1 MNYFNQKIKKNEI
14 GSSAMPHKVN
24 PIDFENAEGNL
35 GVANAI
41 LSHLS
46 KKLPISRLQRD
57 LSDST
62 VMRNIGVPIAHSII
76 AYKAIKKGLNKLI
89 VNTEQISNDL
99 NSNWVIV
106 AEAIQTILRREGV
119 EKPYEQLKRLTRKN
133 EIIQQKE
140 IKDFIESLNVSN
152 KVKEE
157 LKKITPSNYTGKS

>member
-1 MNYFNQKIKKNEI
+1 M
-14 GSSAMPHKVN
+14 
-24 PIDFENAEGNL
+24 
-35 GVANAI
+35 
-41 LSHLS
+41 
-46 KKLPISRLQRD
+46 
-57 LSDST
+57 
-62 VMRNIGVPIAHSII
+62 
-76 AYKAIKKGLNKLI
+76 
-89 VNTEQISNDL
+89 NTEQISNDL